1 MKRVLIISGPTGSGE
16 STVTNLLIEKYP
28 VFKRLV
34 TATTR
39 KPRLHEKNKK
49 DYYFFTNKQFQEKIK
64 TGAILEYT
72 YIKNRGVYYGTYFPD
87 LNQKIRD
94 GYNIIVN
101 TDYIGTKFYKK
112 YYQAASIFIKAE
124 SLNAIKKRLLARQ
137 PDMAQVELKKRLDN
151 ADKEIKKEEKYYQYT
166 VINKEGKLPETL
178 KKIIKIL
185 KKEGYSLKKIKS

>member
-1 MKRVLIISGPTGSGE
+1 MKRILIISGPTGSGE
-16 STVTNLLIEKYP
+16 STVTSLLIKKYP
-28 VFKRLV
+28 IFKRLV

-39 KPRLHEKNKK
+39 KPRLNEKNKK
-49 DYYFFTNKQFQEKIK
+49 DYYFFTNQQFREKIK
-64 TGAILEYT
+64 SGEILEYT

-124 SLNAIKKRLLARQ
+124 SLDAIKKRLLARQ
-137 PDMAQVELKKRLDN
+137 PQMMATELKKRLNN
-151 ADKEIKKEEKYYQYT
+151 AAKEIKKEEKYYQYT

-185 KKEGYSLKKIKS
+185 KKEEYSLKKVKS